1 MPGPGG
7 GSRGGGGGF
16 RGGGGGGFHSGGGG
30 GFRGGGGG
38 GGFHGGFGGGP
49 RPPHR
54 PPRRP
59 RGFWGGW
66 FYGPRGY
73 YGGGGCLGGLLGIL
87 LLPIILVLVAVIML
101 ISSFGSAF
109 SILSRGGVSTY
120 DENVFQDYADAQ
132 YAAEFGASTAYED
145 NLMLVFL
152 VDEEEYYDYAY
163 IALVGDHINVN
174 IGDMFGNEQTEFGR
188 AIAASVNQSSYK
200 YSLDTDLAKMV
211 RTMQEHIV
219 QGGYVSYTCNEEHT
233 QVDSHLTNKTEMAL
247 TEETVNAALA
257 EFTETTGIPVVLVVE
272 RIDEVFTKTVPT
284 KTIMTVVIAIAL
296 IALAVYLIVR
306 ASKNRKQKDGDS
318 GNDSYN
324 NGYSDDEYFDS

>member
-16 RGGGGGGFHSGGGG
+16 RGGGGGGFHGGGGG
-30 GFRGGGGG
+30 GFRGGGG

-59 RGFWGGW
+59 HGFWGGW

-73 YGGGGCLGGLLGIL
+73 YGGGFLGGLLGIL
-87 LLPIILVLVAVIML
+87 LLPIILVLIAVIML
-101 ISSFGSAF
+101 VSSFGSAF
-109 SILSRGGVSTY
+109 SVLSRGGVSTY

-163 IALVGDHINVN
+163 IAWVGDHVN
-174 IGDMFGNEQTEFGR
+174 TNIRDMFGNEQTEFGR

-211 RTMQEHIV
+211 RIMQDHIV
-219 QGGYVSYTCNEEHT
+219 QGGYSSYTCSEDHA
-233 QVDSHLTNKTEMAL
+233 QVSSHLTNKTEMAL
-247 TEETVNAALA
+247 TEQTVNAALV

-272 RIDEVFTKTVPT
+272 RIDEVFERTVPT
-284 KTIMTVVIAIAL
+284 QTIVTVVIAIAL

-306 ASKNRKQKDGDS
+306 GSKNRKRRDEDN

-324 NGYSDDEYFDS
+324 NGYSDDGYFDQ